1 MGAGHRVDARR
12 GAASSRRTFVLSDAH
27 GYPELVR
34 NALEHGGFDPDRD
47 RLVYAGDLL
56 DRGPD
61 PQGCLDLLEEN
72 AAEVLFGNHELAV
85 LLGLPI
91 ADQDAASAGFGALL
105 EARALAAEPGSRWKV
120 ASCVQGVLISHAG
133 VSSRYAQVW
142 AGRCRRDPRLLVSYL
157 NRTFVDAIGA
167 DDGAEQERIRGILG
181 DEGPL
186 WFRPERS
193 ARRIPLPGVV
203 QIAGHTPPEVIE
215 GTSGVLHGFH
225 LIDPHTYRGLG
236 DSRRYRYALIE
247 NGRVRVEQGTLDA
260 WSCGG
265 ANTAL
270 CA

>member
-105 EARALAAEPGSRWKV
+105 EERALVAEPGSRWKV

-167 DDGAEQERIRGILG
+167 DAGAEQERIRGILG

-186 WFRPERS
+186 WFRPECS
-193 ARRIPLPGVV
+193 ARRIPLRRG
-203 QIAGHTPPEVIE
+203 ADRRSHAARDHRGHERRPARLPSDRPPH
-215 GTSGVLHGFH
+215 LPWPRGFEAVPICSH
-225 LIDPHTYRGLG
+225 
-236 DSRRYRYALIE
+236 
-247 NGRVRVEQGTLDA
+247 
-260 WSCGG
+260 
-265 ANTAL
+265 
-270 CA
+270 